1 MIAQPTS
8 LSWFARHEFGLSWR
22 DWTALMTGG
31 SRIRAV
37 IGIAILVGVAVAGH
51 LIALTLL
58 GPVVAAG
65 LTGNKQVLVS
75 LSGSGVLLFTV
86 MLSQAMEAVTRA
98 YYARADLDLILSSPA
113 SSKRLF
119 AIRTTAI
126 AGSTMALSSLL
137 AAPAI
142 NTMAVLDGPKWLLAY
157 GVLAALAALA
167 TALAVGFTIL
177 LFKLVGPKRT
187 RLIAQIAA
195 AIVGAGFLIGVQLMA
210 ILAYGS
216 ISRFSVFNSDTMLA
230 MAPAA
235 NHIIWWPARAAMGE
249 VSAFISVAIVGF
261 GALAG
266 VILAT
271 SSSFGRLAVA
281 ASGVSNISH
290 RSDEIKKPFRQMS
303 QKQALRHKEW
313 QLLRRDPWLLSQTLM
328 QILYLLPPALML
340 WMNFGRDAGML
351 IVVVPVLVM
360 ASGQLAG
367 GLAWLAISGEDA
379 HDLVVTAP
387 IAPQAVLWA
396 KIEAVLGVIILVLT
410 PLLVLMALSS
420 MWAALV
426 AAIGVLL
433 SAGSATAIQLW
444 FRRQAKRTMFR
455 RRQVSSRVATLSEAF
470 ASIMWAGAAAL
481 AVSGSLL
488 AIGPAVLA
496 LGVMG
501 MAKALAPAK
510 G

>member
-1 MIAQPTS
+1 
-8 LSWFARHEFGLSWR
+8 
-22 DWTALMTGG
+22 MTGG
-31 SRIRAV
+31 NRMRVTIGMGILIAV
-37 IGIAILVGVAVAGH
+37 VVAGH
-51 LIALTLL
+51 LIAATLL
-58 GPVVAAG
+58 GPLVAAG
-65 LTGNKQVLVS
+65 LTISKPVLVS
-75 LSGSGVLLFTV
+75 LTGSGVLMFTV

-119 AIRTTAI
+119 AIRTAATA
-126 AGSTMALSSLL
+126 ASTMALSSLL

-142 NTMAVLDGPKWLLAY
+142 NVMAVLDGPKWLLAY

-167 TALAVGFTIL
+167 TAIAVGFTIL

-187 RLIAQIAA
+187 RLIAQIVA
-195 AIVGAGFLIGVQLMA
+195 AIIGAGFLIGIQLVA

-216 ISRFSVFNSDTMLA
+216 ISRFSVLNSDALVA
-230 MAPAA
+230 MAPALD
-235 NHIIWWPARAAMGE
+235 HMMWWPARAVMGD
-249 VSAFISVAIVGF
+249 VRAFFAVGLLGF
-261 GALAG
+261 GSLAA

-271 SSSFGRLAVA
+271 SSSFGHLAVA
-281 ASGVSNISH
+281 AAGVSNVRVGS
-290 RSDEIKKPFRQMS
+290 SQAAKPFKHMS

-340 WMNFGRDAGML
+340 WMNFGRDAGIF

-387 IAPQAVLWA
+387 IAPRAVLWA

-410 PLLVLMALSS
+410 PLLALMALSS
-420 MWAALV
+420 PKAAIV
-426 AAIGVLL
+426 TAIGVLL

-481 AVSGSLL
+481 TVSGSLL
-488 AIGPAVLA
+488 AIGPAILA
-496 LGVMG
+496 IIVMG
-501 MAKALAPAK
+501 VAKALAPAK
-510 G
+510 A